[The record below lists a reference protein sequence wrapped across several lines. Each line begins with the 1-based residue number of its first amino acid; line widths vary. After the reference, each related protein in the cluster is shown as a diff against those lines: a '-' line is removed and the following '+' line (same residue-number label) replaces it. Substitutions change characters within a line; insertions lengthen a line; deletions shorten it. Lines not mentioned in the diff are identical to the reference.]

1 MSFTTIAITLVVI
14 GFLFIVIE
22 AFIPGF
28 GVFGFLGIISTFV
41 GLVLGV
47 MYVENFWI
55 VIVIT
60 IIAFGVFIK
69 FFKFPKTLV
78 LEDKSE
84 KENEADMEYLVGKE
98 GVVVSVLKPV
108 GKCLIDENYFECYSV
123 QGIINKD
130 KKVVVKEIKDNKIM
144 VKEV

>member
-1 MSFTTIAITLVVI
+1 MSVTTIAISLVVV
-14 GFLFIVIE
+14 GFLLILAE

-28 GVFGFLGIISTFV
+28 GVFGILGILSTLIGLFV
-41 GLVLGV
+41 GV

-60 IIAFGVFIK
+60 IIAFGILIK

-78 LEDKSE
+78 LEEKSE
-84 KENEADMEYLVGKE
+84 KDTDTDMSYLVGKE
-98 GVVVSVLKPV
+98 GVVVTVLKPV
-108 GKCLIDENYFECYSV
+108 GKCQFEESYFECYSID
-123 QGIINKD
+123 GIINKD
-130 KKVVVKEIKDNKIM
+130 AKVVVKEIKDNKIM

>member
-1 MSFTTIAITLVVI
+1 MSLTTIAITLVVV
-14 GFLFIVIE
+14 GFLLIVVE

-28 GVFGFLGIISTFV
+28 GVFGILGTICTF
-41 GLVLGV
+41 GGIVLGV

-78 LEDKSE
+78 LEEKSE
-84 KENEADMEYLVGKE
+84 KDTQTDKGYLVGKE
-98 GVVVSVLKPV
+98 GIVVSVLKPV
-108 GKCLIDENYFECYSV
+108 GKCLIDESYFECYSV
-123 QGIINKD
+123 EGIINKD
-130 KKVVVKEIKDNKIM
+130 AKVVVKEIIDNKIM

>member
-1 MSFTTIAITLVVI
+1 MSFTAIAITLVVV

-28 GVFGFLGIISTFV
+28 GIFGFLGILSTFA

-60 IIAFGVFIK
+60 IIAFGVLVK

-78 LEDKSE
+78 LDNKSE
-84 KENEADMEYLVGKE
+84 KEVAQNFEYLVGKE

-108 GKCLIDENYFECYSV
+108 GKCLIDESYFECYSV
-123 QGIINKD
+123 EGIINKD
-130 KKVVVKEIKDNKIM
+130 TKVVVKEIKDNKIM

>member
-1 MSFTTIAITLVVI
+1 MSLTTIAITLVVV
-14 GFLFIVIE
+14 GFLLIVVE
-22 AFIPGF
+22 AFVPGF
-28 GVFGFLGIISTFV
+28 GVFGIMGVISTFA
-41 GLVLGV
+41 GIVLGV

-55 VIVIT
+55 VIIIT

-78 LEDKSE
+78 LEEKSE
-84 KENEADMEYLVGKE
+84 KDIADDKAYLVGKE

-108 GKCLIDENYFECYSV
+108 GKCLIDERYFECYSV
-123 QGIINKD
+123 EGIINKD
-130 KKVVVKEIKDNKIM
+130 TKVVVKEIIDNKIM